1 MSEGAAGRSAP
12 APAVTTPNRWLPA
25 IVFAAT
31 LVLASVLLFVRVPS
45 TTVELNGTF
54 TGLGFVSAQAQPLN
68 RPMRVVALGVAGA
81 TDVQLPEEATSGG
94 ATAAFRVAV
103 NDSATAATAGSIV
116 LDRITVP
123 VGTRVWL
130 SRTELPRQYRLSL
143 RPAASARI
151 TVHADVAGAVAFA
164 SVGAPR
170 SVAALGAPR
179 AVDFTSGDEALDL
192 ELTLAPGPGAPRWEQ
207 LVAREVRVHR
217 VDDDQEAARPL
228 ARPVSTIL
236 GGSLF
241 FDALGG
247 TERKLRP
254 GEMLRFGEAE
264 GVFLTIDLREDAIAA
279 IFQGDVREMRTG
291 SGEHPRSLMPSLLE
305 WLRKRQSLSLLW
317 GSALWLSGVA
327 LTLRRWWRKPE

>member
-1 MSEGAAGRSAP
+1 VSEGAAVRSAP

-31 LVLASVLLFVRVPS
+31 LALASVLLFVRVPS
-45 TTVELNGTF
+45 TSIELNGTF
-54 TGLGFVSAQAQPLN
+54 TGLGFVSAQVQPLN

-81 TDVQLPEEATSGG
+81 TDVQLPEEAASGG

-103 NDSATAATAGSIV
+103 ADSAPASNAGSIV
-116 LDRITVP
+116 LDRITIP

-151 TVHADVAGAVAFA
+151 TVHADVAGAVGFA

-170 SVAALGAPR
+170 SAAALGAPR
-179 AVDFTSGDEALDL
+179 GVDFTSGAGPLDL
-192 ELTLAPGPGAPRWEQ
+192 ELSLAPGATAPRWEQ
-207 LVAREVRVHR
+207 LVVREVRVHR
-217 VDDDQEAARPL
+217 VDDDQDAARPL

-241 FDALGG
+241 FDAL
-247 TERKLRP
+247 
-254 GEMLRFGEAE
+254 RFGGAE
-264 GVFLTIDLREDAIAA
+264 GVFLTVDLRDDAIAA

-291 SGEHPRSLMPSLLE
+291 SGEHPRTLMPSLLE